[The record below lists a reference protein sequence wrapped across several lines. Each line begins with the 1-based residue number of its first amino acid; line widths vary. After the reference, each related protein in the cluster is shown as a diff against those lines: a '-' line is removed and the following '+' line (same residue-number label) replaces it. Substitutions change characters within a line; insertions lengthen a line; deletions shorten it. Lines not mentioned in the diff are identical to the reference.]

1 MRALLIISILLLSF
15 IHYSFSVNYDGII
28 LLSFKLS
35 IFSDPLHVLDNW
47 IAYDATP
54 CSWRGIV
61 CSNTTTVNTS
71 PFFPPSESPRV
82 VQVSLPGSQLGGSLP
97 ANIGLLDRLQTLNL
111 SSNSIN
117 GSLPGTLFSLPDL
130 HVLDFSNNSISGQVA
145 DSIGGLRSLEVL
157 DLSENALTG
166 NIPRNLGALNNL
178 TSVSLRG
185 NYFSG
190 SIPGGFNRVRV
201 LDLSS
206 NLLNGSLPVDFGGE
220 ELQSF
225 NLSYNRI
232 TGDISRDFG
241 NRIPEKASL
250 DFSFNNLTGEIPD
263 SKLFVLQERESFAG
277 NPDLCGPPTRNPCP
291 IPSSPT
297 SLPPDSDQPI
307 PPPAFAA
314 MPKTFASSPE
324 MGPQQ
329 QNGPPKK
336 NHGLRPHIIAAIVG
350 GDLAGL
356 AILIMV
362 FVFIYKRKT
371 NNNSNNTRGKI
382 VNNNKSPASTSAA
395 ISKSR
400 PDYLSSTSSSS
411 LDSKGITKWSC
422 LRKTNNND
430 NDNDDTSSE
439 HDSEDVESGR
449 HQQVGKLV
457 TVENAVDGE
466 LELET
471 LLKASAYIL
480 GASGTSIMYKAVLED
495 GTVLAV
501 RRVGESNSVE
511 KFKEFEGHVRAIA
524 KLVHPNLVKVRG
536 FYWGSDEKLL
546 IYEYV
551 SNGSL
556 ANARYRKSGS
566 SPCHIPWAVR
576 LRIAKGVARGL
587 SYIHEKK
594 HVHGNLKPNNILL
607 DVDMEPKISDFGLE
621 RLTTGK
627 FGYIPG
633 GSTRHFGSKRS
644 TASRDSFQDH
654 SVGATPSPSGS
665 SIGVFHLTTHPN
677 HYGV

>member
-206 NLLNGSLPVDFGGE
+206 NLLNGSLPVDLGE
-220 ELQSF
+220 KNFRALIS
-225 NLSYNRI
+225 RI
-232 TGDISRDFG
+232 TGLPAIFLVISVTGYRKSEFG
-241 NRIPEKASL
+241 FL
-250 DFSFNNLTGEIPD
+250 
-263 SKLFVLQERESFAG
+263 ERESFAG

-411 LDSKGITKWSC
+411 LDSK
-422 LRKTNNND
+422 
-430 NDNDDTSSE
+430 
-439 HDSEDVESGR
+439 ESGR

-594 HVHGNLKPNNILL
+594 HVHGNLKPITYSW
-607 DVDMEPKISDFGLE
+607 M
-621 RLTTGK
+621 
-627 FGYIPG
+627 
-633 GSTRHFGSKRS
+633 
-644 TASRDSFQDH
+644 
-654 SVGATPSPSGS
+654 
-665 SIGVFHLTTHPN
+665 
-677 HYGV
+677 